1 MAPKTSVILCSYNE
15 ANYIENTI
23 SELEKNIKNLEIII
37 VDDLSTDGS
46 KNIIKTYSPP
56 ESNIIS

>member
-1 MAPKTSVILCSYNE
+1 MPPKTSVILCTYNE

-37 VDDLSTDGS
+37 VTILLLC
-46 KNIIKTYSPP
+46 KYKTTKH
-56 ESNIIS
+56 